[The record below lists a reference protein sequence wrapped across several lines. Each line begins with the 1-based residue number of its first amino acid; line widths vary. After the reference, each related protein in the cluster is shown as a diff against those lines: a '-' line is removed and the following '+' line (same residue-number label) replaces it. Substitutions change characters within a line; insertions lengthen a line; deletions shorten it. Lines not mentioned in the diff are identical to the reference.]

1 MHFKKKETFEE
12 TFETIQIP
20 FQVYSYDPNWL
31 TGRIASGDCL
41 VANRSEV
48 VNWAYIH

>member
-20 FQVYSYDPNWL
+20 FQVYSYDPK
-31 TGRIASGDCL
+31 GRIASGDCL
-41 VANRSEV
+41 VANRWEV